1 MVKKICNLLSA
12 ILLIVLAAVA
22 ALLIVPK
29 VMGMQEMA
37 VLTGSMSPGIPVGSI
52 VYVKTTDPAEL
63 QVGDVVTYKL
73 SDSTYVTH
81 RIAAIDTA
89 AGTVTTKGDAN
100 DSADASPVSYGNIL
114 GRMVFHVPYLGYVSI
129 YAKTPIGIAAL
140 CGVTVIVLLLFF
152 LPDFLSEDKGK
163 KEAEA
168 SDGTL
173 DAEKNISKKQRK

>member
-1 MVKKICNLLSA
+1 MAKKICNVLSA
-12 ILLIVLAAVA
+12 ILLVILAAVA
-22 ALLIVPK
+22 LLLIVPK

-52 VYVKTTDPAEL
+52 VYVKETDASAL

-73 SDSTYVTH
+73 TDSTYVTH

-89 AGTVTTKGDAN
+89 DGTVTTKGDAN
-100 DSADASPVSYGNIL
+100 DAEDASPVPYANIL

-140 CGVTVIVLLLFF
+140 CGVAIVVLLLFF
-152 LPDFLSEDKGK
+152 LPDLLSREDQVPAKNP
-163 KEAEA
+163 
-168 SDGTL
+168 
-173 DAEKNISKKQRK
+173 DAEKNISKKLK